1 MSEVIVQTS
10 PSLALIK
17 YWGKVPDRVNVPAT
31 GSIAVGLHDLRTE
44 TRVTTS
50 SSSQHDTVLIGGE
63 EQPLHHFATVID
75 TMRSRATQLA
85 VGHAS
90 EPVLIESRNSF
101 PTAAGIASSSS
112 GFAAL
117 VLALNDWWDLSLPVE
132 ELSAIARTGSGSA
145 ARSVYGGFTRLDAGA
160 ECAQVIY
167 GADWWTELRILVA
180 ITDTGKKS
188 VGSRDGMERTRR
200 TSPYYDAWVED
211 ARSVAAKA
219 LHALADRSLEV
230 LGPLMRESYL
240 RMVAT
245 SIASSPPVLYWL
257 PASVGVIHAC
267 EALRNE
273 GRIAWETMDAG
284 PQVKILT
291 TERDLEAV
299 RQTVGAVRG
308 VQQVLVSRIGG
319 DPVIERRRELQGET
333 EA

>member
-44 TRVTTS
+44 TRVTAS
-50 SSSQHDTVLIGGE
+50 PSAHHDTVLIGGE
-63 EQPLHHFATVID
+63 EQPLHHFSIVID
-75 TMRSRATQLA
+75 TMRSHATQLA
-85 VGHAS
+85 VRHADV
-90 EPVLIESRNSF
+90 PVLIESRNSF

-117 VLALNDWWDLSLPVE
+117 VLALNEWWDLSLSIE
-132 ELSAIARTGSGSA
+132 ELSAVARTGSGSA

-160 ECAQVIY
+160 EYAQALY
-167 GADWWTELRILVA
+167 ATDWWAELRILVA

-211 ARSVAAKA
+211 ARSVGAKA

-240 RMVAT
+240 RMVGT
-245 SIASSPPVLYWL
+245 SIAASPPVLYWL

-267 EALRNE
+267 EALRSE
-273 GRIAWETMDAG
+273 GHVAWETMDAG

-291 TERDLEAV
+291 TEGDLEAV
-299 RQTVGAVRG
+299 RQKVGAVHG

-319 DPVIERRRELQGET
+319 DPVIERRGALREGRD
-333 EA
+333 A